1 MEVRFDTDSEPICLD
16 VQKAAGDSQALTVR
30 DGEGRCLDV
39 RPLGRGWFRVTCP
52 ESETSDTVL
61 IVADGD
67 NLFAAWTGGEA
78 ELQLATRRGGSRRRP
93 KAGHALDGAATG
105 EVRAPMPGTIISVD
119 VGEGDV
125 VSRGN
130 RVVALEAMKME
141 HQVRSP
147 CDGTVARLLV
157 NQGDSVDGGALLVR
171 IDPAEDV
178 AT

>member
-16 VQKAAGDSQALTVR
+16 VQKATGDSQALTVR
-30 DGEGRCLDV
+30 DGEGRCLEV
-39 RPLGRGWFRVTCP
+39 RPLGGGWFRVHCP
-52 ESETSDTVL
+52 ESEASDTVL

-67 NLFAAWTGGEA
+67 DLFAAWTGGEA

-93 KAGHALDGAATG
+93 KAGRILDGAATG

-119 VGEGDV
+119 VRAGDA
-125 VSRGN
+125 VSRGS

-147 CDGTVARLLV
+147 CDGVVARLLV
-157 NQGDSVDGGALLVR
+157 SQGDSVDGGAVLVK
-171 IDPAEDV
+171 IDPAED
-178 AT
+178 ATT